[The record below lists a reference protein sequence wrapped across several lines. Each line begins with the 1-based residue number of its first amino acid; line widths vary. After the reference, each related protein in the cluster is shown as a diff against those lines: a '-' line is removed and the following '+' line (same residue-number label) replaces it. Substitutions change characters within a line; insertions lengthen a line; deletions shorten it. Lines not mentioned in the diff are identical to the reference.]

1 MSKRVLMNTI
11 GKAIVDTNFRKKFN
25 FDPDGTIDGLRG
37 LTNGE
42 KEFLKSR
49 ARKIRDLSRDLNVR
63 YSGESKRN

>member
-1 MSKRVLMNTI
+1 MNTI

-25 FDPDGTIDGLRG
+25 LDPDGTIDVIRG
-37 LTNGE
+37 LSPGE
-42 KEFLKSR
+42 KDFLKSK